1 MCYYKQETIGA
12 TAQNISYYPDAAT
25 SEIGGPERE
34 LKGTILMFEEYGHD
48 YSIAAQQVQGE
59 GGGIGRMLGFH
70 LCSHQQGAAIS
81 TCSYEA
87 RSKLLLH
94 HGRQGVLWTR

>member
-12 TAQNISYYPDAAT
+12 PAQNISHYPDAAA

-59 GGGIGRMLGFH
+59 GEGGGGV
-70 LCSHQQGAAIS
+70 SGA
-81 TCSYEA
+81 C
-87 RSKLLLH
+87 
-94 HGRQGVLWTR
+94 